1 MSRQMSLYLLLATV
15 LLIGILF
22 YQVIQPFV
30 FSLLFAIVLAVLFR
44 PPYQWVVAHM
54 KSHRRLAAVATTLVV
69 MLLILLPIGGALVL
83 AGAQLAQVAS
93 DAANL
98 AKEDNSGEDS
108 DLKQNLADLEQSK
121 LAKTLDKYYHELPA
135 ERRRQVDDLI
145 SRAGDGFVKRVIEKT
160 ASFAGDLVDF
170 TIGFFVTG
178 LALYYFL
185 ADGKMFLQQLQSFLP
200 LDAEEQEILV
210 EQFGKVCRAVIL
222 GTVFAALAQALLA
235 GIGFMMAGV
244 PNVFLLMAVT
254 MFFAFIPFVG
264 GSSLVILVSAWLAL
278 EGRYLAGGLLFTYCV
293 LLISTSDNLIRA
305 YVIGS
310 EAKMNPLVAFITVLG
325 AIQLI
330 GLVGIFN
337 GPMIAALFYTLLKLL
352 RERIAHDEAPPVTV

>member
-15 LLIGILF
+15 LLIGVLF
-22 YQVIQPFV
+22 YRVIEPFII
-30 FSLLFAIVLAVLFR
+30 SLLFAAVLSVLFH
-44 PPYQWVVAHM
+44 PPYQWVVEHVGG
-54 KSHRRLAAVATTLVV
+54 HNRLAAFVTSLVV
-69 MLLILLPIGGALVL
+69 LLAILLPIGGALIL

-93 DAANL
+93 SVASL
-98 AKEDNSGEDS
+98 QQESKDS
-108 DLKQNLADLEQSK
+108 ELEEGLEKLGQSK
-121 LAKTLDKYYHELPA
+121 AAKTLNKFYHELPA
-135 ERRRQVDDLI
+135 GQRQQVDKLI
-145 SRAGDGFVKRVIEKT
+145 SQASDGFVKRVIEKT
-160 ASFAGDLVDF
+160 ARFAGDLVDF

-185 ADGKMFLQQLQSFLP
+185 ADGKKYIQQLQGFLP
-200 LDAEEQEILV
+200 LETDEQEVLV

-222 GTVFAALAQALLA
+222 GTVVAALTQAILA
-235 GIGFMMAGV
+235 GIGFRVAGV
-244 PNVFLLMAVT
+244 PNVFLLMALT

-264 GSSLVILVSAWLAL
+264 GSIMVIVVAVWLAV
-278 EGRYLAGGLLFTYCV
+278 EGRFLAAGLLFTYCI
-293 LLISTSDNLIRA
+293 LFISTSDNLIRA

-330 GLVGIFN
+330 GLVGIFV

-352 RERIAHDEAPPVTV
+352 RDRITNHGANPATK